1 VRAASIVHCA
11 LTSADEAPTRDPM
24 DRALHESADRHSLT
38 TVDNQAGQVF
48 TEYFCADQSDIP

>member
-1 VRAASIVHCA
+1 
-11 LTSADEAPTRDPM
+11 M